1 MQLQM
6 AEGLL
11 YVKQNIFAFHVKPS
25 CGKREE
31 AKINV
36 STNKLIPDEQGLIRT
51 ENSTMSSKNRQTTIT
66 LKNNTK
72 RRMAHIG
79 HRMDPTIKTFNPCK
93 ETLYIWAK
101 TFCIKTVHSR
111 VRKQYSNNAS
121 IEFYNSVLQG
131 VRDWH
136 KAVLAGL
143 EINKCKLVPPKLLLN
158 MNNIITVQNAILE
171 T

>member
-1 MQLQM
+1 MLIHPVAKEKRLKLMFPPINSLQIN
-6 AEGLL
+6 GLL
-11 YVKQNIFAFHVKPS
+11 
-25 CGKREE
+25 
-31 AKINV
+31 
-36 STNKLIPDEQGLIRT
+36 RT
-51 ENSTMSSKNRQTTIT
+51 EDSVTTSSKERQTTIT

-72 RRMAHIG
+72 LRMVHI
-79 HRMDPTIKTFNPCK
+79 IKISDPCK
-93 ETLYIWAK
+93 DSLDTWAK
-101 TFCIKTVHSR
+101 TFYIKTVHTG
-111 VRKQYSNNAS
+111 VLKQISNNAS